1 MNIKIYLLYFILF
14 LSLPSVFA
22 QQKVIYQK
30 GVDFSVRITIV
41 DANNTRIVKNAEVSG
56 NGKIYTYP
64 DVTGRYIITAK
75 IGDEIRVSHPDFETV
90 YYRLTSSEDLKI
102 VVENYVKERYSSAKT
117 KQVSRASGFYLQHLD
132 SASFYKKK
140 NIEKSLSFIEK
151 ALKNKENKKK
161 ERGRMVH

>member
-14 LSLPSVFA
+14 LSLPSAFA

-56 NGKIYTYP
+56 NGTIYTYP
-64 DVTGRYIITAK
+64 DITGRYIIKAK

-102 VVENYVKERYSSAKT
+102 VVEN
-117 KQVSRASGFYLQHLD
+117 
-132 SASFYKKK
+132 
-140 NIEKSLSFIEK
+140 
-151 ALKNKENKKK
+151 
-161 ERGRMVH
+161 